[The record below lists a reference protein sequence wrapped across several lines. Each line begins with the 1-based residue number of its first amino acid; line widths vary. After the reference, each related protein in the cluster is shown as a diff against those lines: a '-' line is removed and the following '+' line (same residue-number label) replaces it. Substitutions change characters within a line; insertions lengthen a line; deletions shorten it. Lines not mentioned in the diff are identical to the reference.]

1 MTAAERGVT
10 HEVLELLAGWYA
22 GSTSASQRNAIVLV
36 ADRLSVDGGPRLI
49 IDAAGAR
56 VVEPEVGHV

>member
-1 MTAAERGVT
+1 MITAEQRIVR
-10 HEVLELLAGWYA
+10 EVLEQLAGWYD

-56 VVEPEVGHV
+56 VVDPEVDRG